1 MKKNNKLILISL
13 VIIGAVIG
21 GVMFMNRGDFAD
33 RNRDTIEEN
42 VRNYVERYKLN
53 PDQVEIEKIT
63 GPFRYPT
70 GEEEFTVY
78 IRHTGHPYFYM
89 SLTGNP
95 ETLLVFEPK
104 ELIIKEIFNEL
115 YLEARYEEL
124 KPTIDYLASLDI
136 EDPLRPVGTKIKY
149 FQTNVGIDPEI
160 NDELKEAF
168 KNGDDLEQLKQYI
181 EENIEKISELDT
193 DVRIVGI
200 KKRIDEEQA
209 EEIRQQLMNM
219 LPKSNYDVRLGS
231 RDLDTGEH
239 KGLNTYLTIE

>member
-21 GVMFMNRGDFAD
+21 GVMFMNRGDFAEG
-33 RNRDTIEEN
+33 NRDTIEEN

-53 PDQVEIEKIT
+53 PDQLEIGIIT
-63 GPFRYPT
+63 NPFRFPT
-70 GEEEFTVY
+70 GEEEFTVDIKY
-78 IRHTGHPYFYM
+78 MGHPYISM
-89 SLTGNP
+89 TLTGDP
-95 ETLLVFEPK
+95 DTLMVFEPK

-115 YLEARYEEL
+115 YLEARYDEL

-160 NDELKEAF
+160 NNELKEAF

-181 EENIEKISELDT
+181 EENIEKISKLDT
-193 DVRIVGI
+193 NVHIVGI
-200 KKRIDEEQA
+200 KSGIDEEQA
-209 EEIRQQLMNM
+209 EVIRMELENM
-219 LPKSNYDVRLGS
+219 LPKSNYVVELGVK
-231 RDLDTGEH
+231 DLATGESQ
-239 KGLNTYLTIE
+239 GVFTYLEIK